1 MKKPTDKEEIK
12 ISKKIGLTIKTL
24 RMKEGLTQAQLA
36 EKAGIS
42 DHKVVGFVEQ
52 AATFPSL
59 RILVRIAKTLNVSV
73 SKLVE
78 DI

>member
-1 MKKPTDKEEIK
+1 MKRPTDPEEVK
-12 ISKKIGLTIKTL
+12 VAQKIGATVKALRIK
-24 RMKEGLTQAQLA
+24 REWTQFELA

-52 AATFPSL
+52 AATYPSL
-59 RILVRIAKTLNVSV
+59 RTLTKLAKALKVPL

-78 DI
+78 GI

>member
-1 MKKPTDKEEIK
+1 MKKPTDKNEMEIAE
-12 ISKKIGLTIKTL
+12 KIGATVKAL
-24 RMKEGLTQAQLA
+24 RLKQGLTQAELA

-59 RILVRIAKTLNVSV
+59 RTLTRLAKALKVSV
-73 SKLVE
+73 SKLTEGV
-78 DI
+78 

>member
-1 MKKPTDKEEIK
+1 MKKPTDKEEIE
-12 ISKKIGLTIKTL
+12 IAKKIGASVKVLRIKQ
-24 RMKEGLTQAQLA
+24 GLTQAELA

-59 RILVRIAKTLNVSV
+59 RTLNRLAKALKVPV
-73 SKLVE
+73 SKLV
-78 DI
+78 DGV